1 MIRNR
6 RTYAAPVLSIRKYFF
21 WLLFFFFPLLDFE
34 IASQAQTPQ
43 LEEPKSLNP
52 AKDLAK
58 GEKRGGEAIW
68 RTHRELWHKR
78 DFKKSLEELD
88 RLYQWKLNQGIR
100 NYYPYAFTLM
110 RESQILAPQER
121 TATVLSLLHYA
132 EKMAPDSP
140 QVVRAKAYWLWK
152 EEFPSGKNIWQAV
165 RAWLKAL
172 SLSFTNLEEALPQL
186 ANFILLLF
194 FSFTGVFLVF
204 SFSLLFKY
212 YSFCAHHW
220 QHILGGESYSKIS
233 AIIPFL
239 FFSIPFALGWGW
251 MWLFIFWF
259 LILVIYASRADRLLM
274 LTFLLLL
281 LLWPTGV
288 RLYASFLVFFGGNGH
303 LEMVRANDNVY
314 EADLYTKILALAK
327 EKGTEADW
335 WHTRA
340 LLERRMEH
348 YGEAEKSL
356 LRYGELEPNSAAY
369 YNNLGNIYVL
379 TGRLDKAINFY
390 QQAIKLSP
398 AQAEIHYNLGQA
410 YLLNLQ
416 LKEGEMQFQQARQL
430 APQLISY
437 YTSISSKNLRRLV
450 IDLPVKKLRLLK
462 RITAP
467 SPEREELAA
476 TIWDVFWGKIPL
488 KYGEI
493 ALALVILAFIL
504 RQMFWGGDIS
514 IRRCTKCG
522 RRICSRCVRSLV
534 IGQQCAQCLHTFSS
548 YSIGDPQIAQ
558 LKKAEVAK
566 YQKRRYFLG
575 RFLSRLLPGA
585 GHIYL
590 GHSGEGAFYLFLS
603 FFLILKIIFW
613 PGWIPRPWPGEVA
626 LDLSGMMIV
635 TLMIIIFYLFV
646 QHRVSGISLAKGRGT
661 FGKSGN

>member
-1 MIRNR
+1 MVKKRS
-6 RTYAAPVLSIRKYFF
+6 TYVAPLFTFRKYFF
-21 WLLFFFFPLLDFE
+21 WLLIFFFLLLNLD
-34 IASQAQTPQ
+34 IVSQAQPPQ
-43 LEEPKSLNP
+43 AEKLNSLNSP
-52 AKDLAK
+52 EELAK
-58 GEKRGGEAIW
+58 AEKRAGEAIW
-68 RTHRELWHKR
+68 RAHRELWHKR

-100 NYYPYAFTLM
+100 NHYAYAFTLM

-121 TATVLSLLHYA
+121 TATVLDLLHYA

-140 QVVRAKAYWLWK
+140 QIVRAKAYWLWR
-152 EEFPSGKNIWQAV
+152 EDFPSGKNIWQAV
-165 RAWLKAL
+165 QAWLMAL
-172 SLSFTNLEEALPQL
+172 YLSFTNLEEALPQL

-194 FSFTGVFLVF
+194 FSFTGVFVVF
-204 SFSLLFKY
+204 SFSLLFRY

-239 FFSIPFALGWGW
+239 FLSIPFALGWGW
-251 MWLFIFWF
+251 MWLFILWF

-274 LTFLLLL
+274 LTFLLFL
-281 LLWPTGV
+281 LLWPTGA
-288 RLYASFLVFFGGNGH
+288 RIYASLLVSFSGNGH
-303 LEMVRANDNVY
+303 IELVRVNDSVY
-314 EADLYTKILALAK
+314 EANLYSKILALAK
-327 EKGTEADW
+327 EKEADADW

-340 LLERRMEH
+340 LLERRMER

-356 LRYGELEPNSAAY
+356 LRYGELEPNSPAF
-369 YNNLGNIYVL
+369 YNNLGNIYLL
-379 TGRLDKAINFY
+379 TNRLDKAIYFY

-398 AQAEIHYNLGQA
+398 SQAEIHYNLGQA
-410 YLLNLQ
+410 YLVNLK
-416 LKEGEMQFQQARQL
+416 LMEAEVQFQQARQL

-437 YTSISSKNLRRLV
+437 YTSISSKNPRRLV

-462 RITAP
+462 RITAS
-467 SPEREELAA
+467 SPEREEIAA
-476 TIWDVFWGKIPL
+476 TIWDVFWGKVPL

-493 ALALVILAFIL
+493 ALALVIFAFIL
-504 RQMFWGGDIS
+504 RQMFWGGEIS

-522 RRICSRCVRSLV
+522 RRICSRCVRSMV

-548 YSIGDPQIAQ
+548 YSIGDPKIIQ
-558 LKKAEVAK
+558 LKKGEVAK

-590 GHSGEGAFYLFLS
+590 GHSGEGVFYLFIS
-603 FFLILKIIFW
+603 FFIVLKIIFW

-626 LDLSGMMIV
+626 LDLSGMMIL
-635 TLMIIIFYLFV
+635 TLIIIVFYLFV